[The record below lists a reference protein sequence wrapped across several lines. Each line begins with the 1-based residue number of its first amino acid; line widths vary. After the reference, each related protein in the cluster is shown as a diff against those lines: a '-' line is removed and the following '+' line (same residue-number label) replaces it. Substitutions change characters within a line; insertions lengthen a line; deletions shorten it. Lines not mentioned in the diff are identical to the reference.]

1 MEYSHYQSLTA
12 RVLFEAL
19 EDRLALSIDPAAD
32 FWLDEPVIDV
42 AIEQHDRR
50 IEAHASLGGVIQPAA
65 SFVRDYGFTGDGQ
78 TVVVIDSGIAYDH
91 VSLGGGYGNGYQ
103 VVGGWDFAEND
114 ADPYDDGPGGFHG
127 THVAGIIGANDS
139 RYSGLAS
146 GVDLVALR
154 VFDDQSNGY
163 FRWVEQALAWVH
175 QRRSSFANPITT
187 VNLSLG
193 SEWNSA
199 SLPNWGT
206 LEDEL
211 RQLEQDG
218 IFVAVSAGNSF
229 QQYNATGLSYPAV
242 SEYVVPVASVDAG
255 GNLSRFSQR
264 HDRVLAAP
272 GERITSTVP
281 DHYYGGD
288 GIKNDFGAASG
299 TSMAAPYVAAASVL
313 VRQAMQAAGQ
323 TIVTPDGIYE
333 LLRSTADS
341 VYDSVTQSTY
351 HRVNLE
357 RALESLKGS
366 DQPSLPSYITI
377 GPGGQIDVFGTAGND
392 TFAFSGGANATI
404 VVNGVSHSLP
414 GSSQVCFHGL
424 AGSDTIQIT
433 GTSAAETATIGVGSL
448 TFSGPG
454 FTVRADAIE
463 TVRIVGGIGDRAFL
477 YDSTGNDFFD
487 AGPHSG
493 LLRGDGFYH
502 FVSGF
507 SEVSAYATSGGTDIA
522 RLYDSPGNDY
532 FDAGPRSGV
541 LRGRGFYLYAGS
553 FDELHASATADGY
566 DRARLYDSSKS
577 DWFDAGPASALM
589 RGSEY
594 YNRAWAFDEVQAHAI
609 WGGFD
614 QANLYGSS
622 GSDRLDVR
630 GTSRV
635 LVGSGYQLRAD
646 GFEQVRT
653 FGQGGIDQAL
663 FHDLGSGDH
672 FYGRKRF
679 GRLTAAAVATELYD
693 FDDALLRLRP
703 GQRTTADVQA
713 LEYVFRQTETF

>member
-1 MEYSHYQSLTA
+1 
-12 RVLFEAL
+12 VL
-19 EDRLALSIDPAAD
+19 
-32 FWLDEPVIDV
+32 DV

-50 IEAHASLGGVIQPAA
+50 IEAHDSLISSSPSAANIAS
-65 SFVRDYGFTGDGQ
+65 DYGLSGEGQ

-91 VSLGGGYGNGYQ
+91 VALGGGYGSGYQ

-127 THVAGIIGANDS
+127 THVAGIIAATDS

-146 GVDLVALR
+146 GVDLVGLR
-154 VFDDQSNGY
+154 VFDDQGNGY
-163 FRWVEQALAWVH
+163 FSWVEQALQWVH
-175 QRRSSFANPITT
+175 QRRNAFANPITT

-199 SLPNWGT
+199 SIPSWAT

-229 QQYNATGLSYPAV
+229 QQYHAAGLSYPAV
-242 SEYVVPVASVDAG
+242 SEYVVPVASVDAS

-264 HDRVLAAP
+264 HERVLAAP

-281 DHYYGGD
+281 DHYFGGD

-333 LLRSTADS
+333 LLRRTADS
-341 VYDSVTQSTY
+341 VYDSVTRSTY
-351 HRVNLE
+351 RRVNLE
-357 RALESLKGS
+357 RALDSLRRS
-366 DQPSLPSYITI
+366 VPPSLPSYITI
-377 GPGGQIDVFGTAGND
+377 GPGGQIDVFGTAAND
-392 TFAFSGGANATI
+392 TFAFSGGPNAVI
-404 VVNGVSHSLP
+404 VVNGVAHSLP
-414 GSSQVCFHGL
+414 GSSQVRFHGL

-463 TVRIVGGIGDRAFL
+463 TVRIEGGAGDRAFM
-477 YDSTGNDFFD
+477 YDTSDNDFFD

-493 LLRGDGFYH
+493 VLRGSGFYH

-507 SEVSAYATSGGTDIA
+507 SQVSAFATSGGTDIA
-522 RLYDSPGNDY
+522 RLYDSAGNDY
-532 FDAGPRSGV
+532 FDAGPSSGV

-553 FDELHASATADGY
+553 FDELHASATAGGY
-566 DRARLYDSSKS
+566 DRARLYDSVGS
-577 DWFDAGPASALM
+577 DWFDAGRTSALI
-589 RGSEY
+589 RGGNY
-594 YNRAWAFDEVQAHAI
+594 YNRAWGFDEVQAMAI

-614 QANLYGSS
+614 QANLYGTV
-622 GSDRLDVR
+622 GSDRLELR

-635 LVGSGYQLRAD
+635 LIGTGYRLRAD
-646 GFEQVRT
+646 QFEQART
-653 FGQGGIDQAL
+653 YGQGGIDQAM
-663 FHDLGSGDH
+663 FYDLESQDH
-672 FYGRKRF
+672 FYGRRNF

-693 FDDALLRLRP
+693 FDTALAYDRAGEQSR
-703 GQRTTADVQA
+703 ADVQA
-713 LEYVFRQTETF
+713 LEYVFRHLGG

>member
-1 MEYSHYQSLTA
+1 MARSHYQSLTA
-12 RVLFEAL
+12 RVLFESL

-50 IEAHASLGGVIQPAA
+50 IEAHELLSGVTQPAA
-65 SFVRDYGFTGDGQ
+65 NIVRDYGFTGDGQ

-91 VSLGGGYGNGYQ
+91 VALGGGYGSGYQ

-127 THVAGIIGANDS
+127 THVAGIIGASDT
-139 RYSGLAS
+139 RYGGLAS

-154 VFDDQSNGY
+154 VFDDQGNGY
-163 FRWVEQALAWVH
+163 FSWVEQALQWVH
-175 QRRSSFANPITT
+175 QRRNAFANPITT

-193 SEWNSA
+193 SQWNSA
-199 SLPNWGT
+199 SLPKWAM

-211 RQLEQDG
+211 KQLEQDG

-229 QQYNATGLSYPAV
+229 QQYNAAGLSYPAV
-242 SEYVVPVASVDAG
+242 SEYVVPVASVDAS

-323 TIVTPDGIYE
+323 MIVTPDGIYE
-333 LLRSTADS
+333 HLRTTADS

-351 HRVNLE
+351 RRVNLE
-357 RALESLKGS
+357 RALESLQGS

-377 GPGGQIDVFGTAGND
+377 GPGGQIDVFGTAGDD
-392 TFAFSGGANATI
+392 TFAFSGGTNATI

-414 GSSQVCFHGL
+414 GSSQVRFHGL

-463 TVRIVGGIGDRAFL
+463 TVRIAGGIGDRALL
-477 YDSTGNDFFD
+477 YDSPGSDFFD

-522 RLYDSPGNDY
+522 RLYDSAGNDY
-532 FDAGPRSGV
+532 FDAGPKSGV

-553 FDELHASATADGY
+553 FDELHAHATAGGY

-594 YNRAWAFDEVQAHAI
+594 YNRAWGFDEVQAHAI

-622 GSDRLDVR
+622 GSDRLDAR
-630 GTSRV
+630 GTSRI
-635 LVGSGYQLRAD
+635 LVGRGYQLRAD
-646 GFEQVRT
+646 DFEQVRV

-663 FHDLGSGDH
+663 FHELGSGDH

-693 FDDALLRLRP
+693 FDDSLLRHRRGEQP
-703 GQRTTADVQA
+703 ATDVQA